1 MRCAKECLIIS
12 MPSLSFDVIIT
23 TLESFLMGSVASSRM
38 PFTFPAIVALA
49 HPAPILWAISKIVTE

>member
-1 MRCAKECLIIS
+1 

-49 HPAPILWAISKIVTE
+49 NPAPILWAISRIVTE